1 MANCFGSNGWDA
13 QSVTVVMN
21 ERCVSMV
28 DAVLL
33 RDVVVSD
40 LDIFFEYQLDD
51 EANRM
56 AAFTS
61 KDPTDRDAF
70 GAHWNKI
77 LADETV
83 VIKTIVFDGQVAGH
97 VLHYEEDGKR
107 EVSYWIGRSFWGK
120 GLATGALSAFLSHV
134 STKRPI
140 YARVAKDNMGS
151 RRVLEKCGFVVVGE
165 DRGFANARNMEI
177 DELVLKLT

>member
-1 MANCFGSNGWDA
+1 MD
-13 QSVTVVMN
+13 
-21 ERCVSMV
+21 

-40 LDIFFEYQLDD
+40 LDVFFEHQLDG
-51 EANRM
+51 EANHM

-70 GAHWNKI
+70 GAYWNKI
-77 LADETV
+77 LAEETV
-83 VIKTIVFDGQVAGH
+83 AVKTIVFDGRVVGH
-97 VLHYEEDGKR
+97 VSHYEEGGRR
-107 EVSYWIGRSFWGK
+107 EVSYWIDKAFWGK
-120 GLATGALSAFLSHV
+120 GLATGALSEFLSQV

-151 RRVLEKCGFVVVGE
+151 RRVLEKCGFEVVGE
-165 DRGFANARNMEI
+165 ERGVANARNMEI
-177 DELVLKLT
+177 DELVLKCEG